1 MMKIQQ
7 PLFII
12 LAIRQWGKRAMLEHL
27 LVIGV
32 PTFYQIIQLQYLVE
46 VCFFT
51 LKIPNLHFARYHLG
65 IVDTSGNK
73 ILLHEQAN
81 YQEPNNPVTHW
92 GADTRT
98 ISTTIRKSET
108 TGNYYTSGYSDWAGI
123 DQIFFA
129 VNDHLNVNF
138 YFECLDTLAVYR
150 VNISRTEMR
159 SSSIRF

>member
-1 MMKIQQ
+1 
-7 PLFII
+7 
-12 LAIRQWGKRAMLEHL
+12 MLEHL

-32 PTFYQIIQLQYLVE
+32 PNVLPNNTTV
-46 VCFFT
+46 VPGGSVFFT

-98 ISTTIRKSET
+98 ISTTNKKK
-108 TGNYYTSGYSDWAGI
+108 
-123 DQIFFA
+123 
-129 VNDHLNVNF
+129 
-138 YFECLDTLAVYR
+138 
-150 VNISRTEMR
+150 
-159 SSSIRF
+159 